1 MLIMAII
8 KLNIDDFDTV
18 DYSLFAIHTNLA
30 DFRLAYF
37 INKQL
42 NLQLIKNNNDIAI
55 SDNKNEVLFT
65 NFIYNYD
72 HNATEWTLFE
82 NKKTITVVSKMS
94 STINLFSDNNDLN
107 IQKTIYLMPEFK
119 NVNYFLKIN
128 HNDAIDTQQ
137 IIVGINN
144 IIQVNTAYYI
154 DTANIKNKNNL
165 IF

>member
-65 NFIYNYD
+65 NPP
-72 HNATEWTLFE
+72 AL
-82 NKKTITVVSKMS
+82 V
-94 STINLFSDNNDLN
+94 
-107 IQKTIYLMPEFK
+107 
-119 NVNYFLKIN
+119 
-128 HNDAIDTQQ
+128 
-137 IIVGINN
+137 
-144 IIQVNTAYYI
+144 
-154 DTANIKNKNNL
+154 
-165 IF
+165 